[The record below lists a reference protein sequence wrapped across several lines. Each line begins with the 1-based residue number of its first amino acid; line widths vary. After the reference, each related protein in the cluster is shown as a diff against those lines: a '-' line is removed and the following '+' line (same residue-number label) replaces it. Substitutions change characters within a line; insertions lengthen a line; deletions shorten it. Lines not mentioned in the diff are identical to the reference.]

1 MDEQEINDYRTKARR
16 KYDSGK
22 SLYDNGFYSDSVTQF
37 FYAMLL
43 TAKALL
49 LKKDIET
56 RKQKG
61 ILNEFYENY
70 VLKENFDQT
79 SYKNFART
87 QSLRQEVDYEARD
100 TITKITAKQKMKH
113 CIDFLNECEK
123 YF

>member
-1 MDEQEINDYRTKARR
+1 M
-16 KYDSGK
+16 
-22 SLYDNGFYSDSVTQF
+22 GFTVILLHNF
-37 FYAMLL
+37 FYVMFL
-43 TAKALL
+43 TAKVLL

-100 TITKITAKQKMKH
+100 TITKITAKQK
-113 CIDFLNECEK
+113 NETL
-123 YF
+123 YRFP